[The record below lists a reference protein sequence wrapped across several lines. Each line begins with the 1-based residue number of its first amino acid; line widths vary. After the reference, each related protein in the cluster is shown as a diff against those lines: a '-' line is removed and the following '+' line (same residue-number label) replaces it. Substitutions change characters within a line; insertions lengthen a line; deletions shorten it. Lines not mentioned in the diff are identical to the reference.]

1 MRLEMTV
8 TTKKTAKDRLI
19 VALDVSSLDEARSI
33 IEQLRE
39 DVGLFKVG
47 LELITASGLE
57 LFELMRKERVNL
69 FYDIKLHDIPNT
81 VDRSVRNI
89 TRHGVMMF
97 NLHASGGSAM
107 MKAAA
112 TACTQTYEEMKAG
125 KGSNVP
131 SEKPLLIAVTVLTS
145 ISEDVLKNEIG
156 VGSSPL
162 DHVTNLAKL
171 AKESGLD
178 GVVAS
183 AREAASI
190 RAACGAGFKIVTPGI
205 RPSWAEANDQ
215 SRIITPADAIAN
227 GADYLVVGRPITS
240 AKDRRNAARKVVEEM
255 ESAK

>member
-1 MRLEMTV
+1 MTV

-19 VALDVSSLDEARSI
+19 VALDVSSLDEARSL
-33 IEQLRE
+33 IEQLRD

-57 LFELMRKERVNL
+57 LFELMRKEQVNL

-112 TACTQTYEEMKAG
+112 TACAQTYEEMK
-125 KGSNVP
+125 KQPPSGSSVP

-145 ISEDVLKNEIG
+145 ISEEVLKSEIG
-156 VGSSPL
+156 VQSSPL
-162 DHVTNLAKL
+162 DHVTNLARL
-171 AKESGLD
+171 ARESGLD

-190 RAACGAGFKIVTPGI
+190 RAACGKGFKIVTPGI
-205 RPSWAEANDQ
+205 RPSWADANDQ

-240 AKDRRNAARKVVEEM
+240 AKDRRDAARRVVEEM
-255 ESAK
+255 ESAQ